1 MTKSYDVLAIGV
13 AAVDDLMYISSYP
26 PPNAKV
32 PVFQKERHGGGPA
45 CTAIVS
51 VAMLHGRAAFCARLG
66 EDELSRYIKQ
76 QLQQHRVDTTHIVHD
91 PSAVPY
97 HSAIAVDLA
106 GNRNVFYSASRFK
119 EITPEDLSEDLVL
132 SSKIVLLDH
141 VSGLPPTG
149 VAQKIRSLGVPII
162 GDIEGCSEEAHQL
175 SDLVDYLIV
184 PSEFAQWVSKAR
196 NPKEACSYL
205 AQTRRIATVVTAGQE
220 GCYYTEG
227 SSTPITHLPA
237 FKINA
242 FDTNGCG
249 DTFHGAFALA
259 IARNFSL
266 DDALLFAS
274 AAAAVKA
281 DGKNGTVRGWN
292 ALPALED
299 IVQLLRTSSRQVEAS
314 FFERIVRIAA

>member
-32 PVFQKERHGGGPA
+32 PVSQKERHGGGPA

-51 VAMLHGRAAFCARLG
+51 VAMLHGRTAFCARLG
-66 EDELSRYIKQ
+66 EDELSLYIKQ
-76 QLQQHRVDTTHIVHD
+76 QLQQHHVDTAHIVHD

-106 GNRNVFYSASRFK
+106 GNRNVFYSASCFK

-132 SSKIVLLDH
+132 SSKVVLLDH
-141 VSGLPPTG
+141 VSGLPLTG
-149 VAQKIRSLGVPII
+149 VAQKIRALGIPII
-162 GDIEGCSEEAHQL
+162 GDIEGCSEESKQL
-175 SDLVDYLIV
+175 ADLVDYLVV
-184 PSEFAQWVSKAR
+184 PSEFAQWVSNAR
-196 NPKEACSYL
+196 DPREACAYL
-205 AQTRRIATVVTAGQE
+205 AQTKRTATVITAGQE
-220 GCYYTEG
+220 GCYYLQGG
-227 SSTPITHLPA
+227 SSSITHLPA
-237 FKINA
+237 FRIKA

-281 DGKNGTVRGWN
+281 VGKNGTMRGWD
-292 ALPALED
+292 ALPTLED
-299 IVQLLRTSSRQVEAS
+299 IIQLLRASSKQFEVS
-314 FFERIVRIAA
+314 LLERIARIAE